1 MSLARYIIR
10 RLLLIVPT
18 LFGVSLLT
26 FALSRIVP
34 GDPARL
40 AAGAQATP
48 EMYAQIRQEFGLD
61 LPLPVQYWN
70 YLTGIV
76 QGDWGRSI
84 LSRRPVA
91 EDLRVYWPATL
102 ELVLVAMTIA
112 VVIGVPL
119 GVIAAVRADRP
130 ADQLSRLV
138 ALIGVSLP
146 AFWLAILLQLF
157 FGLRLGWFPI
167 SGRLAALMDA
177 PPQMTGL
184 YLIDSL
190 LAGNW
195 STFGESLRQIILPAI
210 TLSFPAMATIM
221 RFTRAS
227 LLEVLGQD
235 YVRTARAKGAAE
247 RRVDR
252 RARAAQRLDPDDHDD
267 RALLRVVD
275 GRVGAGGD
283 GLRLAGDRA
292 LRDQIGVVARFHA
305 DHGDRAAVRTGLQLD
320 QHRRRHHLR
329 RAGPTGEPHMSAQE
343 ALSSLARTAPAG
355 RRVVGFQLGDR
366 QRRALRR
373 FRQSPLSMVGL
384 AIILILLAIAI
395 VGPFF
400 VPYPKDA
407 SGAIHIKEKLQA
419 PSWQHLFGTDQV
431 GRDVFTRVIVGAR
444 VSLVAGLVVIS
455 LAFTVGTL
463 LGSVAGFFGGRLSEG
478 IMRLTDIFL
487 TIPDLILA
495 MAFAAA
501 LGPGLLN
508 VMIAVSLVW
517 WPGYCRLARANVV
530 ALKRLAVRR
539 GGVVDRGQP
548 GTGALLPRL
557 AERVPDDSGEGL
569 DGYRLRRP
577 DDGGARLH
585 RPRHTA
591 ADA

>member
-112 VVIGVPL
+112 VAVGVPL

-177 PPQMTGL
+177 PPRMTGL

-247 RRVDR
+247 RRVIVGHALRNALIPTITMIGLSFGWSMGGSVLVETVFDWPGIGLY
-252 RARAAQRLDPDDHDD
+252 ATKSALSLDFMPIMGIALLYGLVFSLINIAVDITYGVLDP
-267 RALLRVVD
+267 
-275 GRVGAGGD
+275 
-283 GLRLAGDRA
+283 
-292 LRDQIGVVARFHA
+292 
-305 DHGDRAAVRTGLQLD
+305 
-320 QHRRRHHLR
+320 
-329 RAGPTGEPHMSAQE
+329 
-343 ALSSLARTAPAG
+343 
-355 RRVVGFQLGDR
+355 
-366 QRRALRR
+366 
-373 FRQSPLSMVGL
+373 
-384 AIILILLAIAI
+384 
-395 VGPFF
+395 
-400 VPYPKDA
+400 
-407 SGAIHIKEKLQA
+407 
-419 PSWQHLFGTDQV
+419 
-431 GRDVFTRVIVGAR
+431 R
-444 VSLVAGLVVIS
+444 VSR
-455 LAFTVGTL
+455 T
-463 LGSVAGFFGGRLSEG
+463 
-478 IMRLTDIFL
+478 
-487 TIPDLILA
+487 
-495 MAFAAA
+495 
-501 LGPGLLN
+501 
-508 VMIAVSLVW
+508 
-517 WPGYCRLARANVV
+517 
-530 ALKRLAVRR
+530 
-539 GGVVDRGQP
+539 
-548 GTGALLPRL
+548 
-557 AERVPDDSGEGL
+557 
-569 DGYRLRRP
+569 
-577 DDGGARLH
+577 
-585 RPRHTA
+585 
-591 ADA
+591 